1 MRYVGRCECEW
12 VGVKVGTG
20 GVGGRTW
27 LDEGWLTTGGLYR
40 AYMTCTRSCGD
51 LVALGNLHEGWLTL
65 GDRTTLSVLGRMAL
79 VSCYTQVVPTT
90 TTVSGVVHLR
100 VNSDNG
106 NMLVPLF
113 AICATCLIHKCED
126 TIQAVELWGKGK
138 VLY

>member
-51 LVALGNLHEGWLTL
+51 LVALGNLHDW
-65 GDRTTLSVLGRMAL
+65 
-79 VSCYTQVVPTT
+79 
-90 TTVSGVVHLR
+90 
-100 VNSDNG
+100 
-106 NMLVPLF
+106 
-113 AICATCLIHKCED
+113 
-126 TIQAVELWGKGK
+126 
-138 VLY
+138 